1 MKDGKSVENGISA
14 LLSYPS
20 APAISLNIKSVS
32 LRVLATIK
40 SFMTLDASI
49 MRLVINLTKRLECKH
64 AICRGNARFTILHH
78 RNMGEAGSA
87 AVCVRY
93 KPN

>member
-1 MKDGKSVENGISA
+1 MSSEVIKEGKSVENGISA
-14 LLSYPS
+14 LLSYPF

-49 MRLVINLTKRLECKH
+49 I
-64 AICRGNARFTILHH
+64 A
-78 RNMGEAGSA
+78 
-87 AVCVRY
+87 
-93 KPN
+93 